1 MIAYAV
7 AFVLWVGAIVS
18 LGVSAAGFLEST
30 GLLVTSAVL
39 SGLAIVSA
47 ASALFDHEAPVR
59 RALGDGRR

>member
-7 AFVLWVGAIVS
+7 AFALWVGAIVS

-30 GLLVTSAVL
+30 GLLVMSAVM

-47 ASALFDHEAPVR
+47 ASALFLTR
-59 RALGDGRR
+59 RR

>member
-30 GLLVTSAVL
+30 GLLVLSAVL

-47 ASALFDHEAPVR
+47 ASAVFLTR
-59 RALGDGRR
+59 RR

>member
-18 LGVSAAGFLEST
+18 LGVSAVGFLEST
-30 GLLVTSAVL
+30 GLLVMSAVM

-47 ASALFDHEAPVR
+47 ASALFLTR
-59 RALGDGRR
+59 RR

>member
-47 ASALFDHEAPVR
+47 ASALLITR
-59 RALGDGRR
+59 RR

>member
-1 MIAYAV
+1 MIAYTV

-30 GLLVTSAVL
+30 GLLVTSAAL

-47 ASALFDHEAPVR
+47 AGALFLTR
-59 RALGDGRR
+59 RR